1 MKARVPRNAKMTRKE
16 EKLLREYTKDVFR
29 KKYLGFERRIFKAM
43 AYALNRNYGFGKNR
57 IKTVL
62 IEAEKIADEYG
73 TDEIFWD
80 HLDRVCIDE
89 IGIDFVREKLDENG
103 KVMYD
108 YDDDAKV
115 FESEPKA

>member
-43 AYALNRNYGFGKNR
+43 AYAL
-57 IKTVL
+57 
-62 IEAEKIADEYG
+62 
-73 TDEIFWD
+73 
-80 HLDRVCIDE
+80 DRVCIDE

-108 YDDDAKV
+108 YDDDTKV